1 MGFFDFVGDCFNSV
15 VDYVGDKICD
25 TIDAVGDGIC
35 SAIDFV
41 DNAIDRLFFS
51 DSANESAR
59 NINSANYQSS
69 RNIGQMTALD
79 RQKATTSEIKRINDE
94 LGSFKS
100 RASKEGETF
109 EVALIDIGRKSIEKL
124 TQTLADSGENFA
136 KQCEAEFKKI
146 KGFVLSEISSKISL
160 DNVECTEILS
170 KESGKAKEDKMKDF
184 IDKAIK
190 KAFRNLGDRFV
201 DSVENN
207 VNAMIKTL
215 ESKLETRKALANNQV
230 ATLEKIKEAK
240 NVEQKQNEQS
250 KLALDLNKKLAIL
263 NAIKGV

>member
-1 MGFFDFVGDCFNSV
+1 MGWISDLWDSAWDFVGDVACNV
-15 VDYVGDKICD
+15 
-25 TIDAVGDGIC
+25 IDAIGDTVC
-35 SAIDFV
+35 SALDAFGNWIS
-41 DNAIDRLFFS
+41 S

-59 NINSANYQSS
+59 NINSANAYSS
-69 RNIGQMTALD
+69 HNIGQMNAFD
-79 RQKATTSEIKRINDE
+79 RQKATTAELKRINDE
-94 LGSFKS
+94 LGTFKS
-100 RASKEGETF
+100 RASKESETF

-146 KGFVLSEISSKISL
+146 KGFVLREISSKISL
-160 DNVECTEILS
+160 DNAECTDILS
-170 KESGKAKEDKMKDF
+170 KESGEVKEQKMNDF
-184 IDKAIK
+184 IDKAMK
-190 KAFRNLGDRFV
+190 KALRNLGDRFV

-215 ESKLETRKALANNQV
+215 ESKLETRQALANNQV

>member
-1 MGFFDFVGDCFNSV
+1 MGFFSFIGNCIGSV
-15 VDYVGDKICD
+15 VSGVVSVVKSVY
-25 TIDAVGDGIC
+25 
-35 SAIDFV
+35 DF
-41 DNAIDRLFFS
+41 FTS

-69 RNIGQMTALD
+69 HNIGQMTALD
-79 RQKATTSEIKRINDE
+79 RQKATTAELKRINDE
-94 LGSFKS
+94 LGTFKS
-100 RASKEGETF
+100 RASKESETF

-146 KGFVLSEISSKISL
+146 KGFVLREISSKISL
-160 DNVECTEILS
+160 DNAECTDILS
-170 KESGKAKEDKMKDF
+170 KESGEVKEQKMNDF
-184 IDKAIK
+184 IDKAMK
-190 KAFRNLGDRFV
+190 KALRNLGDRFV

-215 ESKLETRKALANNQV
+215 ESKLETRQALANNQV

-240 NVEQKQNEQS
+240 NVEQKQSEQS

>member
-1 MGFFDFVGDCFNSV
+1 MGFFSFIGRCIGGVVSAAVSV
-15 VDYVGDKICD
+15 VKSVY
-25 TIDAVGDGIC
+25 
-35 SAIDFV
+35 DF
-41 DNAIDRLFFS
+41 FTS

-59 NINSANYQSS
+59 NINRANYQSS
-69 RNIGQMTALD
+69 RNIGQMSAYD
-79 RQKATTSEIKRINDE
+79 RQQATTAEMKRINDE
-94 LGSFKS
+94 LGTFKS
-100 RASKEGETF
+100 QASKEGETF
-109 EVALIDIGRKSIEKL
+109 EVALIDIGRKSIERL
-124 TQTLADSGENFA
+124 TQTLADSGDNFA

-146 KGFVLSEISSKISL
+146 KGFVLREISNKISL
-160 DNVECTEILS
+160 DNAECTEILS